1 MMGTVSAL
9 GGLVGQRARGL
20 ALRLAGGV
28 VVLLGAWTLYEGLTF
43 YQVMSGL
50 AD

>member
-1 MMGTVSAL
+1 
-9 GGLVGQRARGL
+9 L
-20 ALRLAGGV
+20 ALRLAEESWSCSG
-28 VVLLGAWTLYEGLTF
+28 LTLYEGLIF